1 MIEGP
6 DWPLSVSIY
15 VFYLFIYYPFP
26 HLSILNRVESD
37 FAQSGLS
44 VDDLYSRAIV
54 LFGSTARAS

>member
-1 MIEGP
+1 MASISLYLCVLSLYLL
-6 DWPLSVSIY
+6 PLS
-15 VFYLFIYYPFP
+15 P
-26 HLSILNRVESD
+26 LSIFNRVESD